1 MPSSTLPSTGVPHV
15 DKVVHFFLY
24 AVLGLLAARAVE
36 APTGRLRPLLLTL
49 AAVAAFAAL
58 DEWHQTFVPGRSAD
72 VADWAADVIGASA
85 GLLLLAART
94 PRHETIT

>member
-49 AAVAAFAAL
+49 AAVVAFAAL